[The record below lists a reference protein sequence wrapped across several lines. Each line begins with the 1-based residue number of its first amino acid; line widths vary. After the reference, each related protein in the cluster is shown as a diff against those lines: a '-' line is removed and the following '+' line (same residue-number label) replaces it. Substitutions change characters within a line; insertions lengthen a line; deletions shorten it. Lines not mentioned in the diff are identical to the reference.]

1 MPVQWDDFISNVS
14 TYIANGSANSGG
26 PGVLK
31 GQDRPGAETNP
42 NFNDKNYVPL
52 VTPSGRRSFGEALA
66 EFYLEAISAAQTPFG
81 ATHAQSPTAQIFIKA
96 YGEVFEQ
103 IFRNGEP
110 YLIDQKDADG
120 NVIEQ
125 GKESLEA
132 YADMS
137 TEVPDPPTET
147 ELEAEREKK
156 FCQFIEEEG
165 DRLYSFTYFEFHCIE
180 PGDTQAQVEDM
191 FANRLL
197 QQFETFTTGTQRWS
211 FYEWVST
218 LGKASYHSFNLS
230 TVDLGSGFEAPYI
243 NVHANVK
250 NAITVAGFNWQTFI
264 DNISYKVKTAIEAAH
279 SVSAFTAANTFF
291 NANGSFTTANARD
304 FILSNTFFNPRPSIT
319 DNIKKA
325 IFRPAIN
332 PIQRPWPFGTDR
344 PEKQLNVKRIQ
355 VSYNREEDSTRPIL
369 LTDDVV
375 SFFSYRPDV
384 RTSLPPEFSIT
395 EPDGQSIVL
404 TKWQKTPEHVEQ
416 RYVVDEYENK
426 WVLTPNLDWMGEG
439 DTFADIKPLS
449 GGTLFEFVKWQ
460 GIKEELAAANCDAQ
474 EQDAE
479 VPFDYSCYEGGKD
492 PWTQLAEATI
502 AYWDSTIVQPFN
514 PTPSAAPALNPAP
527 LGGIYIP
534 IYYGGVQ
541 RLAKNLRKA
550 MNMGKTFSV
559 LPSTL
564 PPALAVAS
572 ALAVTYALH
581 LLEFKL
587 IYLGGIPTPV
597 GPVPMVGF
605 VPVVF

>member
-1 MPVQWDDFISNVS
+1 MPANWPTFITNVS
-14 TYIANGSANSGG
+14 NYIASGDANAGG

-42 NFNDKNYVPL
+42 NFNVKTYVPL
-52 VTPSGRRSFGEALA
+52 VTPSGRRNFGEALA
-66 EFYLEAISAAQTPFG
+66 EFYLDAISTAQTPFG
-81 ATHAQSPTAQIFIKA
+81 ATHTKSPAAQIFIKA
-96 YGEVFEQ
+96 YGEIFEQ

-110 YLIDQKDADG
+110 YLVDQKDADG
-120 NVIEQ
+120 NVITQ

-132 YADMS
+132 YAAMS
-137 TEVPDPPTET
+137 TEVPDPPTEA

-165 DRLYSFTYFEFHCIE
+165 ARLYSFTYFEFHCIQ

-197 QQFETFTTGTQRWS
+197 QQFETFTTGAQRWS

-218 LGKASYHSFNLS
+218 LGKASYQSFNFS
-230 TVDLGSGFEAPYI
+230 TVSLGSGFEAPYI
-243 NVHANVK
+243 NVHTNVK
-250 NAITVAGFNWQTFI
+250 TAITVAGFNWQTFI
-264 DNISYKVKTAIEAAH
+264 DNVSHKVRTAIEAAH
-279 SVSAFTAANTFF
+279 PVSVFTKADTFF
-291 NANGSFTTANARD
+291 ST
-304 FILSNTFFNPRPSIT
+304 RPSAT
-319 DNIKKA
+319 DTIQKA
-325 IFRPAIN
+325 IFRTAVN
-332 PIQRPWPFGTDR
+332 PIQRPWPFGADR
-344 PEKQLNVKRIQ
+344 PEKQLSVKRIQ

-375 SFFSYRPDV
+375 SFFSYRADV
-384 RTSLPPEFSIT
+384 RTNLPAEFSIT
-395 EPDGQSIVL
+395 EPNGQVRIL
-404 TKWQKTPEHVEQ
+404 TRWKKTPDHVEQ
-416 RYVVDEYENK
+416 KYVEGEYENK
-426 WVLTPNLDWMGEG
+426 WILTPNLDWMGEG
-439 DTFADIKPLS
+439 DTFDDIKPLS

-460 GIKEELAAANCDAQ
+460 GIQEEIAAANCDAQ

-479 VPFDYSCYEGGKD
+479 VPFDYSCYEDGKD
-492 PWTQLAEATI
+492 PWTQLAVATI
-502 AYWDSTIVQPFN
+502 AYWYSTIVKPFQPV
-514 PTPSAAPALNPAP
+514 TSALPALIPAP

-534 IYYGGVQ
+534 IYYGGVK
-541 RLAKNLRKA
+541 RLAKNLRRA
-550 MNMGKTFSV
+550 MHMGQTFSA
-559 LPSTL
+559 LPATQ

-587 IYLGGIPTPV
+587 VYLGGIPTPV